1 MSRRLQFAILA
12 LAAGVA
18 LAAAPSLV
26 LAGDD
31 YSGGSGDSSG
41 PAHSG
46 DYSGAGH
53 DDSYGTPDAAEAPVP
68 SHDGTAAPDAD
79 HAQAPVEGHDVPPP
93 PPPPGEP
100 Q

>member
-31 YSGGSGDSSG
+31 YSGGSGDYSG

-46 DYSGAGH
+46 DYSGAAH
-53 DDSYGTPDAAEAPVP
+53 DDSYGTPDAAEAP
-68 SHDGTAAPDAD
+68 SHDGAAAPDAD
-79 HAQAPVEGHDVPPP
+79 HAQAPAPDQVPPP
-93 PPPPGEP
+93 PPPPGQP